1 MLVLLTALDQTLYQ
15 MVDLIGSIGV
25 GVVAC
30 VLDPLE
36 GDVCLFVQSLVVSN
50 AGAGM
55 VLLSADQ

>member
-1 MLVLLTALDQTLYQ
+1 MLVLLAAFNELFYQ

-36 GDVCLFVQSLVVSN
+36 GDACLFVPSLVVSN

>member
-25 GVVAC
+25 GIVAC

-36 GDVCLFVQSLVVSN
+36 GDACLFVPSLVVSN